1 MCYGESCCRPNI
13 VGFNSRDHTQTIP
26 DPDLH
31 PRRPVGQGQGL
42 NYEKGQGSIMLT
54 TFRDYDIVMYYGG
67 SCSRPNIV
75 GFNACD
81 HTQTIPDPDLHPR
94 RPVGQGQGLNY
105 EMRQGSIM
113 LTTFRGYDIVMYY
126 GGSCS
131 RPNIVGFNS
140 RDNTQTIPDPDL
152 HPRRPVGQGQGLNY
166 EIGQGSI
173 KLTTFRDYDIVM
185 YYGRSCF

>member
-26 DPDLH
+26 DPDL
-31 PRRPVGQGQGL
+31 
-42 NYEKGQGSIMLT
+42 Y
-54 TFRDYDIVMYYGG
+54 
-67 SCSRPNIV
+67 
-75 GFNACD
+75 
-81 HTQTIPDPDLHPR
+81 PR

-105 EMRQGSIM
+105 EMGQGSIM
-113 LTTFRGYDIVMYY
+113 LTTFRDYNIVMYY
-126 GGSCS
+126 GASCF

-166 EIGQGSI
+166 EMGQGSI
-173 KLTTFRDYDIVM
+173 MLTTFRGYDIVM
-185 YYGRSCF
+185 YHGRYCFDQIQQNSTLETRRKRHRTLIHTLADPWVRVRALTTTWVRVASS